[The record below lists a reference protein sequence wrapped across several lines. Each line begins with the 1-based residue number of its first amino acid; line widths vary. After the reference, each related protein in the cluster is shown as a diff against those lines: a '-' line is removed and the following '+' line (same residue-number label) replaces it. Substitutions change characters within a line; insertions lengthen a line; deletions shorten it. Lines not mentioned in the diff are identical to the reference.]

1 MTSVDGS
8 VPISMPIYKGQT
20 IYEGSV
26 LTISGTTLALATS
39 SGSQFVA
46 IADQATVDAEQTA
59 RVTRDGEYIG
69 VHLAGTGHIVRVKST
84 AVTYTI
90 GEGVYVGNTTG
101 YCMDLGAA
109 GAGANRIGTS
119 KEAATAVAADLI
131 TVVLDNPSGA
141 TKGAVMAN

>member
-8 VPISMPIYKGQT
+8 QPISMPITPMQT

-26 LTISGTTLALATS
+26 LTISGAVLALSST

-46 IADQATVDAEQTA
+46 IADQASLDDEGVA
-59 RVTRDGEYIG
+59 RITRSGEYIG

-101 YCMDLGAA
+101 YSMDNGAA
-109 GAGANRIGTS
+109 GMGAYRIGTS
-119 KEAATAVAADLI
+119 KEAVTAVAADLI
-131 TVVLDNPSGA
+131 TVVLDSPSGLA
-141 TKGAVMAN
+141 KQVGLA